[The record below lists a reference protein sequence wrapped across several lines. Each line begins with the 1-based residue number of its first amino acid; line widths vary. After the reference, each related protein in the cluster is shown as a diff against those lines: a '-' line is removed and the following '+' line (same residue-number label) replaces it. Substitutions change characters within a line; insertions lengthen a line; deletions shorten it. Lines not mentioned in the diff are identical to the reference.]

1 MKIFFY
7 KSLLIFFLFILAIN
21 FSFSLISKNIKSK
34 YQTLVSIEGFEL
46 FKNKIRKELE
56 DGSQKDTL
64 INPDDAKLINKFLQK
79 IKSDLEKNQ

>member
-1 MKIFFY
+1 M
-7 KSLLIFFLFILAIN
+7 
-21 FSFSLISKNIKSK
+21 SK
-34 YQTLVSIEGFEL
+34 EGFEL

>member
-34 YQTLVSIEGFEL
+34 YQTLVSKEGFEL